1 MRWTR
6 QRRRATGV
14 CRAGHPVSDQP
25 ARGRTA
31 LQRLRQDFGR
41 RHMAGRGLG
50 GGCCGRRSRVV
61 LASVADVKLAEAA
74 SSQPGFDGPLIRSAT
89 VTKKNSSPGR
99 ARRKPLKPLR
109 GESRVISGV
118 LVVTTVCL
126 LPMHTGCGAPGTRL
140 SLRPHPFEGS
150 DFAKPR
156 TVRAARSRA
165 HALLGFDA
173 FSSRCRR
180 LRNGLSVPIFRGH
193 AF

>member
-31 LQRLRQDFGR
+31 LQCLRQDFGR

-50 GGCCGRRSRVV
+50 RGRCGRRSRVV

-74 SSQPGFDGPLIRSAT
+74 SSQPGFDGPSIRSAT
-89 VTKKNSSPGR
+89 VTKRNSSPGR

-126 LPMHTGCGAPGTRL
+126 LPMHTGCGCFGHPAFPAPSVIRGTKFLQTSGSWRRENAGSYPFSGLTGGHRPATLGTSFRL
-140 SLRPHPFEGS
+140 P
-150 DFAKPR
+150 
-156 TVRAARSRA
+156 
-165 HALLGFDA
+165 
-173 FSSRCRR
+173 
-180 LRNGLSVPIFRGH
+180 
-193 AF
+193 